1 MKKFFPT
8 SLKSIPGY
16 IGRWVAVSVP
26 AFVALAAVVVL
37 AAAVGRF
44 VNPYSSHPP
53 GQVCSGEL
61 LQQAALAMAPEGSGR
76 LKDIAGT
83 IQKLPGYQQDP
94 NCMYVVTSY
103 YVDSSNAKDAQTA
116 MKQLSAVYK
125 PKDGFD
131 GALVSPYARSYKDL
145 QSSVAFLQ
153 QPNFFGGFYGP
164 GAGSPKAVKK

>member
-8 SLKSIPGY
+8 SLKSVPGY
-16 IGRWVAVSVP
+16 LGRWAAVSVP

-61 LQQAALAMAPEGSGR
+61 LQQAALALAPDGNGR

-83 IQKLPGYQQDP
+83 IQKQPGYQHDP

-103 YVDSSNAKDAQTA
+103 YVNIGDATKAQSA
-116 MKQLSAVYK
+116 MKQLSAVYSSK
-125 PKDGFD
+125 NGFD
-131 GALVSPYARSYKDL
+131 GALVSPHAASFKDL
-145 QSSVAFLQ
+145 QQLVKSLQ
-153 QPNFFGGFYGP
+153 NPVFVHYGVKQP
-164 GAGSPKAVKK
+164 